1 MRTPLL
7 AVLLLQACSTTP
19 TGHTAVTHDGAYTV
33 HWTTTVNPIELD
45 DYFVITATVH
55 PVPEALVIDAV
66 MPTHR
71 HGMLNDTTMRR
82 IDVDTW
88 TATDM
93 LFHMPGL
100 WRVRF
105 DLTDA
110 DGTVHR
116 AETDVELE

>member
-7 AVLLLQACSTTP
+7 AVLLLPACSTIP
-19 TGHTAVTHDGAYTV
+19 TGHTAVTHDSAYTV
-33 HWTTTVNPIELD
+33 HWTTKIDPIELD
-45 DYFVITATVH
+45 EYFVITATVH
-55 PVPEALVIDAV
+55 PVPDALVIDAV

-71 HGMLNDTTMRR
+71 HGMLNDATMQR
-82 IDVDTW
+82 IDTNTW
-88 TATDM
+88 AASDM

-105 DLTDA
+105 DLTDS

-116 AETDVELE
+116 AETDVILE

>member
-1 MRTPLL
+1 MRILL
-7 AVLLLQACSTTP
+7 FAVLLLEACSTTP
-19 TGHTAVTHDGAYTV
+19 AGHTAATHDGAYTV
-33 HWTTTVNPIELD
+33 HWTTSADPIELD

-55 PVPEALVIDAV
+55 PIPEEMVIDAV

-71 HGMLNDTTMRR
+71 HGMLNNTTMQR
-82 IDVDTW
+82 IDTDTW

-110 DGTVHR
+110 AGTVHR